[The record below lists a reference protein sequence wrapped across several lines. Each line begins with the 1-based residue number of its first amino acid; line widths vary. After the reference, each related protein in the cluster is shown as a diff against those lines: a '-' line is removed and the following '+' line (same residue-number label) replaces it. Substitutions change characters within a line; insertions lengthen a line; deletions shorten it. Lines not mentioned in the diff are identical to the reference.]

1 MNDDRTRV
9 VIVPCSGIG
18 KSFGTISREAAY
30 QVTEDLCPADTQL
43 VSLSRLVLGDP
54 EARAV
59 VAVNPAV
66 TLDGC
71 KHACATKMVAE
82 SGGTVAHS
90 LAVLDVCR
98 RHRGLKPRGIAQLNE
113 AGKELALFMAQ
124 EVAADVAALI
134 PGPAGAVVSGTEG
147 APVAAPPATG
157 AEGGHRG

>member
-18 KSFGTISREAAY
+18 KSFGTVSREAAY
-30 QVTEDLCPADTQL
+30 EVTEELCPADTQL
-43 VSLSRLVLGDP
+43 VALSRLVLGD
-54 EARAV
+54 EDARALV
-59 VAVNPAV
+59 GTNPAV

-98 RHRGLKPRGIAQLNE
+98 RHRDLKTSGIAQLNE
-113 AGKELALFMAQ
+113 AGQKLALFMAQ
-124 EVAADVAALI
+124 EVATDVEDLI
-134 PGPAGAVVSGTEG
+134 SGS
-147 APVAAPPATG
+147 AATG
-157 AEGGHRG
+157 AKGGHHG

>member
-30 QVTEDLCPADTQL
+30 EVTEELCPADTQL
-43 VSLSRLVLGDP
+43 VALSRLVLGD
-54 EARAV
+54 EDARAI
-59 VAVNPAV
+59 VAANPAV

-98 RHRGLKPRGIAQLNE
+98 RHRDLKPSGIAQLNE
-113 AGKELALFMAQ
+113 AGQKLALLMAQ
-124 EVAADVAALI
+124 EVAADVAALVSR
-134 PGPAGAVVSGTEG
+134 PAGALVSGP
-147 APVAAPPATG
+147 APAG
-157 AEGGHRG
+157 AEGDSHG